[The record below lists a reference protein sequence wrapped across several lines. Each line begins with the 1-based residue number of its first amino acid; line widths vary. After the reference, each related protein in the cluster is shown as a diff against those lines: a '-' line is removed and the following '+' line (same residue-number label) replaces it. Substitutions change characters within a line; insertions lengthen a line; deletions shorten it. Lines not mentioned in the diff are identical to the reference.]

1 METGTTPSRPG
12 FRKHLRPAV
21 VPGDAT
27 YLVSEQGVTAVE
39 GAAMAALAPLL
50 DGSRDLA
57 QLARETRAECSRPA
71 SSAAFW
77 GSWPGPTWSPT
88 SPRRTARPPTAPGTP
103 TPPPRSGSPPDST
116 GRAPTPN
123 CPPAGS
129 GC

>member
-1 METGTTPSRPG
+1 METGTTPPRPG

-57 QLARETRAECSRPA
+57 QLARETRGVLSPGQLGSILGQLAEA
-71 SSAAFW
+71 DLVADFAAV
-77 GSWPGPTWSPT
+77 
-88 SPRRTARPPTAPGTP
+88 
-103 TPPPRSGSPPDST
+103 SGDRKSVV
-116 GRAPTPN
+116 
-123 CPPAGS
+123 
-129 GC
+129 